1 MAPHQERVV
10 EEKRDLDE
18 KREKLLAFL
27 STDLFRGLDQAEK
40 DRLRTQLSV
49 MGLYSDIL
57 NQRIA
62 AFN

>member
-1 MAPHQERVV
+1 MQEFQQRVV
-10 EEKRDLDE
+10 SEKSDLDG

-27 STDLFRGLDQAEK
+27 NTDIFRGLPQAEK

-49 MGLYSDIL
+49 MGVYSDIL

-62 AFN
+62 AF